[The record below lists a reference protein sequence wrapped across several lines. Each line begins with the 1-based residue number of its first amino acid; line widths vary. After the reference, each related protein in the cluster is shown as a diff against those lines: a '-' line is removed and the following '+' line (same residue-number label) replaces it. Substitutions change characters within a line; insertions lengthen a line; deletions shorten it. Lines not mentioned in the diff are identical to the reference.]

1 VSVAVPS
8 ALLAGALALPVAVMA
23 VRYPSPLSSAINRLA
38 FIGYAVPPLAFA
50 LAFVFI
56 SLGFA
61 RPLYQ
66 SHLLLVIAYSLAFL
80 ALALGPIRAA
90 LYLARPSLEEA
101 ARSLGYSPLSVVAH
115 VVFPLIRRG
124 VIGGMVLVFVIAMKE
139 LPIAFLLAPTGYR
152 SLAITLFSRTSEGM
166 LVNAA
171 PYAAAIII
179 FSGLFVGVVLRHEA
193 KHD

>member
-1 VSVAVPS
+1 
-8 ALLAGALALPVAVMA
+8 
-23 VRYPSPLSSAINRLA
+23 
-38 FIGYAVPPLAFA
+38 
-50 LAFVFI
+50 
-56 SLGFA
+56 
-61 RPLYQ
+61 
-66 SHLLLVIAYSLAFL
+66 
-80 ALALGPIRAA
+80 
-90 LYLARPSLEEA
+90 
-101 ARSLGYSPLSVVAH
+101 